1 MVGIVKVVVV
11 VSQADWQAA
20 NNEGRQVSRLLPPLL
35 FGVALDQL
43 LVNIAANQGNGLFFQ
58 VGWLLARHFLAL
70 LVNFSLSF
78 GWRLNPPHLGE
89 GVHIKGEVVNFTVEI
104 SNW

>member
-20 NNEGRQVSRLLPPLL
+20 NDESRQISRLLAPLL
-35 FGVALDQL
+35 FGVALNQL
-43 LVNIAANQGNGLFFQ
+43 LVNVTANQRYGLFFQ
-58 VGWLLARHFLAL
+58 VSRLLARHFLPL

-78 GWRLNPPHLGE
+78 GRRLDSPHLGK

-104 SNW
+104 SDW